1 MTQPGSR
8 TASRP
13 VSLKGIVVRDERVLL
28 LKNERDEWEL
38 PGGRIEPGE
47 TPEEC
52 LAREI
57 ADEETGWT
65 VTTGPILDSWMYRIT
80 VAAADIFIVTY
91 GCYPAG
97 DAAPVVSAEHSE
109 VGLFTEAE
117 IAGLN
122 LPGGG
127 PAGLRQRAASC
138 QLRPAQR

>member
-1 MTQPGSR
+1 LTQPTRGPQ
-8 TASRP
+8 AVP
-13 VSLKGIVVRDERVLL
+13 VSIKGVIVRDGRVLL

-57 ADEETGWT
+57 AEETSWT
-65 VTTGPILDSWMYRIT
+65 VTTGPILDSWMYRIA

-97 DAAPVVSAEHSE
+97 DAAPVISAEHSE
-109 VGLFTEAE
+109 VGLFTAAE
-117 IAGLN
+117 VAGLN
-122 LPGGG
+122 LPGGYRRSIAAWCTRLG
-127 PAGLRQRAASC
+127 AGRC
-138 QLRPAQR
+138 